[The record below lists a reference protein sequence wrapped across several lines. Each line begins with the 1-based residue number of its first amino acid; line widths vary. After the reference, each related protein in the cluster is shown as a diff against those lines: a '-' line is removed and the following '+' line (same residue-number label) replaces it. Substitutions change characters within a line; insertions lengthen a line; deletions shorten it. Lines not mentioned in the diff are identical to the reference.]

1 MAAPGSVAHS
11 GIRGALAERAYRWSR
26 RRHGPDSGAVRVTRR
41 RIYILPTRLGFAYAA
56 LLFAMLLGG
65 LNYGNNLA
73 LALTFLLTGAGWV
86 AMHEC
91 HRNLLGL
98 TVTPGAMHAP
108 FAGQPAVFE
117 FVISDEAQ
125 RAHLDLAL
133 RAEKTESFA
142 SVAAGMSAVIALA
155 VPTERRGRRALG
167 RLRLSATFPLGLCRA
182 WTWLDPELSC
192 VVYPR
197 PVGRRQL
204 PAQAVAETGPTR
216 HGETPGDED
225 FQGLR
230 AFRAGD
236 PLRRIAWKA
245 YARTGEL
252 LVTQYTGR
260 SAAPVIYDW
269 NDTQGA
275 AERRLSQLARWIVD
289 AEARGER
296 YGLNMPDAR
305 VPPDTGLPH
314 RHACLSLLA
323 LYGLGSA
330 S

>member
-1 MAAPGSVAHS
+1 MAAPASVARP

-26 RRHGPDSGAVRVTRR
+26 RRHGPDSGTVELTRR
-41 RIYILPTRLGFAYAA
+41 RIYILPTRLGLMYAA

-98 TVTPGAMHAP
+98 TVTPAGTHAP

-117 FVISDEAQ
+117 FVIASGDP
-125 RAHLDLAL
+125 RPHLDLTL
-133 RAEKTESFA
+133 RADQSETAA
-142 SVAAGMSAVIALA
+142 SVAAASSVLISLA
-155 VPTERRGRRALG
+155 VPTESRGRRALG
-167 RLRLSATFPLGLCRA
+167 RLRLSSTFPLGLCRA
-182 WTWLDPELSC
+182 WTWLHPELSC
-192 VVYPR
+192 LVYPR
-197 PVGRRQL
+197 PVGRRHL
-204 PAQAVAETGPTR
+204 PAQAVAESGPTR
-216 HGETPGDED
+216 HGESPGDED

-230 AFRAGD
+230 GFRPGD

-245 YARTGEL
+245 YARSGEL

-260 SAAPVIYDW
+260 SAAPVVYDW

-275 AERRLSQLARWIVD
+275 TERRLSQLSRWIVD

-296 YGLNMPDAR
+296 YGLNMPGGA
-305 VPPDTGLPH
+305 VAAGAGPVH
-314 RHACLSLLA
+314 RHECLALLA
-323 LYGLGSA
+323 LHGLDRP
-330 S
+330 